1 MKYRLGLDLG
11 VGSIGSAV
19 IELDE
24 QNNAKDIID
33 AGVRIFNVS
42 EGAEERRLKR
52 TMRKNQIR
60 TRKRLE
66 LLAKKLFEN
75 NLWANDT
82 PEGTEKLRSKSP
94 YKIRFDAV
102 NGMLSNPNYIGRA
115 ILHIAKHRGAGF
127 VSASEELQEEVLEEG
142 EKSKAKKSAYDMMSE
157 HLKET
162 NSKTIGEFFYK
173 RICEGYAKNEKG
185 EKIDSNK
192 RIIRQRE
199 HALKQQIVDYAIP
212 RYLVKD
218 EFNQIWDTQAQYF
231 TQMQKEGL
239 KKEIY
244 NILFFERPPAPYA
257 TGKCVYFRD
266 EDRLLRAHPLSELR
280 RIYEEVNNVRIL
292 SDTNKRK
299 LTLEERDKIIN
310 ELLLKGQN
318 AGKKSIS
325 KLLGL
330 SKQYRLSIDN
340 DIEKSKP
347 IPAYLYSRPE
357 FAEVEYIQHLSFD
370 ELAKFVDFLA
380 NPVNPNDKNGRLY
393 SEDELIAHLKP
404 ILKIDDDKEIGKLLT
419 KLPKG
424 RGMLGE
430 SASKIILE
438 KLKEQVITHREITDD
453 LSRHDS
459 RFMASEE
466 IARQNQGKCGE
477 LPYYGEILQAD
488 TQPLPPLIKQ
498 YKTELLGQLSGKEKD
513 GLLNE
518 IQWGKIANPAVH
530 MILNQLRLVVN
541 DIIRIYGKPY
551 DINIELGRDVGM
563 STKKKKQEEQK
574 QKNNER
580 LNEEAKKYLKDHKL
594 FINAKN
600 ILKYKLANEQGWQD
614 AYNPTNNPKGNI
626 TRNFEGFEIEHI
638 IPQAKGGTDT
648 YNNLCLVN
656 RNENN
661 AKGNDFAY
669 EYFLKTKSPEMIRE
683 ILKNARERTPAKAWR
698 FEADAREKFEEEGDS
713 EETTRYLT
721 DTRYVS
727 KMAARYLRA
736 IVDSNNSEDIIRNRI
751 LPVKGAQTAQ
761 MRRCWNLQGLE
772 YDLMKLDVPRYINCS
787 PYWVE
792 QETGVVMEGQAKPNM
807 DGKWKF
813 IDKTKNKQW
822 LSKPRIDHR
831 HHAMDAITVAC
842 INRAMIQKM
851 ANEVDLP
858 HQRVPLPLTA
868 VESVGEFRRRVIDV
882 LKNVNV
888 SHKQEHSKAGQLHKE
903 TGRTVLCVNPDDKKS
918 LITVYSRKI
927 LQVVKSMKDLNKLLI
942 PDSIKDEWNEHIAED
957 KAKQAQLVKD
967 FELYANTA
975 EQILLAENE
984 KAVSEGKK
992 EIAIT
997 ECRIL
1002 TKAFYIIQEKK
1013 LWKGGK
1019 FKSYENSSSLVF
1031 IPKHGGNGTAYEGRN
1046 NYRVDFYKKD
1056 GKIGWEVIR
1065 CFDINQTDFKPQW
1078 QQQGGKIIWSIQ
1090 QGDLLELDT
1099 PEEWQTYTDKPRCL
1113 AKVKKF
1119 SGGEFNIDY
1128 ISDARMTSPQN
1139 KELDYMFVKTLRK
1152 GLSYYILHHT
1162 RKVEL
1167 TPFGKIKKKHK
1178 VLSNGEAKAA

>member
-75 NLWANDT
+75 NLWVNDT

-266 EDRLLRAHPLSELR
+266 EDRLLKAHPLSELR
-280 RIYEEVNNVRIL
+280 RIYEEVNNIRIL

-340 DIEKSKP
+340 DIEKPKP

-357 FAEVEYIQHLSFD
+357 FAEVEYIQRLSFD

-488 TQPLPPLIKQ
+488 TQPLSPLIKQ
-498 YKTELLGQLSGKEKD
+498 YKTELLRQLSGKEKE

-518 IQWGKIANPAVH
+518 IRWGKIANPAVH

-563 STKKKKQEEQK
+563 STKKKKQQEQK
-574 QKNNER
+574 QKNNEK

-600 ILKYKLANEQGWQD
+600 ILKYKLYKEQNSKD
-614 AYNPTNNPKGNI
+614 AYNPTVIIPY
-626 TRNFEGFEIEHI
+626 NFEGFEIEHI

-669 EYFLKTKSPEMIRE
+669 EYFLKTKSPEMIGE

-727 KMAARYLRA
+727 KIAARYLRA
-736 IVDSNNSEDIIRNRI
+736 IVDSNNSEDIIHNRI

-772 YDLMKLDVPRYINCS
+772 YDLMRLDVPRYINCS

-822 LSKPRIDHR
+822 LAKPRIDHR

-868 VESVGEFRRRVIDV
+868 VASVGEFRRRVIDV
-882 LKNVNV
+882 LKNINV
-888 SHKQEHSKAGQLHKE
+888 SHKPEHSKAGQLHKE
-903 TGRTVLCVNPDDKKS
+903 TGRTVLCVNPDDGKS

-927 LQVVKSMKDLNKLLI
+927 LQVVKLMKDLNKLII
-942 PDSIKDEWNEHIAED
+942 PDSIKDEWHEHIAED
-957 KAKQAQLVKD
+957 KAKQAKLVKY

-997 ECRIL
+997 EGRIL
-1002 TKAFYIIQEKK
+1002 TKAFYIIQEKG

-1019 FKSYENSSSLVF
+1019 FKSYENNSSLIY
-1031 IPKHGGNGTAYEGRN
+1031 IPKHGVAYEGRN
-1046 NYRVDFYKKD
+1046 NYCLEIYEQNKKVNGEVVRLFDVNQKDF
-1056 GKIGWEVIR
+1056 V
-1065 CFDINQTDFKPQW
+1065 PQW
-1078 QQQGGKIIWSIQ
+1078 QQDGGKIIWSVQ

-1099 PEEWQTYTDKPRCL
+1099 PEEWKEYTDKQRCIVEV
-1113 AKVKKF
+1113 VKFRFGRNQLGIKL
-1119 SGGEFNIDY
+1119 S
-1128 ISDARMTSPQN
+1128 SDARNGENANSKP
-1139 KELDYMFVKTLRK
+1139 KYMLPALLEDKSIQWLCKYRARK
-1152 GLSYYILHHT
+1152 I
-1162 RKVEL
+1162 EL
-1167 TPFGKIKKKHK
+1167 TPFGKVNKKHK
-1178 VLSNGEAKAA
+1178 VLSNGSAKAA